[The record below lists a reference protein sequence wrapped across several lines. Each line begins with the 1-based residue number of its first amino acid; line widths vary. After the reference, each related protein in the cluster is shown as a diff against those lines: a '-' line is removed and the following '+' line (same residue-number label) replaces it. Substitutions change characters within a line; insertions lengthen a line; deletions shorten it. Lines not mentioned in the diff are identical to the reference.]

1 MQTFATQRTH
11 ACTGRRGARVI
22 TWILTWVAIAVA
34 GMDVFAMMAVVVAFV
49 RALMMPPPVGA
60 VAVRVATV
68 ITVTETIAVAGRIV
82 VRVVLSIVVMASVPV
97 PPGMGLIVIVVA
109 VHYRVLVVVASI
121 YAKVCAGVSARPC
134 LCTT

>member
-1 MQTFATQRTH
+1 
-11 ACTGRRGARVI
+11 
-22 TWILTWVAIAVA
+22 
-34 GMDVFAMMAVVVAFV
+34 MMAVVVAFV
-49 RALMMPPPVGA
+49 RALMMRPPVGA

-82 VRVVLSIVVMASVPV
+82 ARVVLSIVVMASVPV

-121 YAKVCAGVSARPC
+121 YAKVCAGVSARAC
-134 LCTT
+134 LCTTCHLAGGITHYAIIPSY